1 MGNVRTRAASLV
13 GKGVVAATRLRGGHG
28 SAFPGLVVERL
39 QPRFLQDVLG
49 SLPLGTVVVS
59 GTNGKTTTTKMV
71 VALLRAAGLRV
82 FTNPSG
88 SNFTRGV
95 VSEAV
100 RAMRGGRLRADI
112 AVVELDEAYAV
123 HFVRQLSPNACLLLN
138 VLRDQ
143 LDRFG
148 EIDTTAGMLRQ
159 VAAKT
164 LGQVVLN
171 AGDPRIAALASAIGT
186 NARVSWFGA
195 DSSLASRFP
204 TDEQLH
210 GPAPVEPAPIEVT
223 TREDAD
229 EVVLLA
235 LAGQHATYRIDG
247 HDYDVT
253 LSLYGPH
260 NALNGAAALALTR
273 AVLGDRFDA
282 AAQVAALGKVRA
294 AFGRGEVWDVGSRT
308 LRLTLVKNPSGFRLA
323 LAGSQAGT
331 PTLIAINDEHA
342 DGRDVSWL
350 WDVDFAPI
358 ATSELVRT
366 TGVRASDMALR
377 LKYAGIEVDD
387 TEADL
392 SRALH
397 RFLQDTQGQDV
408 QVFSTYTAMLKLR
421 AQLKALASGQGARS

>member
-1 MGNVRTRAASLV
+1 MPVLRTYAASLL
-13 GKGVVAATRLRGGHG
+13 GKGVAGLMRLRGGHG

-49 SLPLGTVVVS
+49 ALPLGTVVVS

-71 VALLRAAGLRV
+71 VELLRAAGLRV
-82 FTNPSG
+82 FSNPSG

-95 VSEAV
+95 VSAAV
-100 RAMRGGRLRADI
+100 QAMRGGRLDADI

-123 HFVRQLSPNACLLLN
+123 HFVRQLAPRACLLLN

-148 EIDTTAGMLRQ
+148 EIDTTARLLRQ
-159 VAAKT
+159 VAAST
-164 LGQVVLN
+164 VGQVVLN
-171 AGDPRIAALASAIGT
+171 VGDPRIAALADAVG
-186 NARVSWFGA
+186 ADVQVSWFGV
-195 DSSLASRFP
+195 DGSLASQFP

-210 GPAPVEPAPIEVT
+210 ADAIEVA
-223 TREDAD
+223 TRDDAVMP
-229 EVVLLA
+229 EGAVVLAGLV
-235 LAGQHATYRIDG
+235 GQHATYLIGGRG
-247 HDYDVT
+247 HEVD

-273 AVLGDRFDA
+273 AVLGERFDA
-282 AAQVAALGKVRA
+282 AAQVAALGRVKA
-294 AFGRGEVWDVGSRT
+294 AFGRGEIWHLGGRA

-323 LAGSQAGT
+323 LAGATPGT

-350 WDVDFAPI
+350 WDVDFAPV
-358 ATSELVRT
+358 AAGALVRT
-366 TGVRASDMALR
+366 TGVRADDMALR
-377 LKYAGIEVDD
+377 LEYDGVRVDD
-387 TEADL
+387 ADADL
-392 SRALH
+392 GRSLD
-397 RFLQDTQGQDV
+397 RFLHDTADRDV

-421 AQLKALASGQGARS
+421 AHLKALEQGRP

>member
-1 MGNVRTRAASLV
+1 MSSVRTRAASLV
-13 GKGVVAATRLRGGHG
+13 GKGVVTLTRLRGGHG
-28 SAFPGLVVERL
+28 SALPGLVVERL

-49 SLPLGTVVVS
+49 GLPLGTVVVS

-123 HFVRQLSPNACLLLN
+123 HFVRQLAPQACLLLN

-148 EIDTTAGMLRQ
+148 EIDTTASMLRQ
-159 VAAKT
+159 VATRT
-164 LGQVVLN
+164 LGHVVLN
-171 AGDPRIAALASAIGT
+171 AGDPRIAALADAVR
-186 NARVSWFGA
+186 ADADVSWFGVDA
-195 DSSLASRFP
+195 SLASRFP

-210 GPAPVEPAPIEVT
+210 ASGAIEVT
-223 TREDAD
+223 TRDDASG
-229 EVVLLA
+229 EVVLSA
-235 LAGQHATYRIDG
+235 LDGQHAAYRIDG
-247 HDYDVT
+247 RTYDVE

-273 AVLGDRFDA
+273 AVLGERFDA
-282 AAQVAALGKVRA
+282 AAQVAALGRVRA
-294 AFGRGEVWDVGSRT
+294 AFGRGEIWNLGSRT

-323 LAGSQAGT
+323 LAGAEPGT
-331 PTLIAINDEHA
+331 PTLVAINDEHA

-358 ATSELVRT
+358 AASTLVRT
-366 TGVRASDMALR
+366 TGVRATDMALR
-377 LKYAGIEVDD
+377 LEYDGIRVDD
-387 TEADL
+387 ADADL
-392 SRALH
+392 HRALGC
-397 RFLQDTQGQDV
+397 FLQDTEGQDV
-408 QVFSTYTAMLKLR
+408 QIFSTYTAMLRLR
-421 AQLKALASGQGARS
+421 SQLKALIPREAKP